1 MSGVTKASRQRGY
14 SHCMTRQNTVRGILI
29 LLVLTAF
36 TGPTL
41 ADGISGL
48 YIGGSAGLAK
58 IEYDN
63 SAYQTLLQNEVAGI
77 GTLDFTSAML
87 HDRKTAWW
95 ANAGYMAWPY
105 VGIDVSYLHLGE
117 LSNQVNG
124 TGVANDGTTNPV
136 DAATRVSSKGP
147 TLGLLFRL
155 PLTENFDVN
164 LRVADYYARTT
175 LTNILNAATYST
187 TIQTANSSS
196 LLAGLG
202 VSYVVAGHW
211 SARLDYL
218 RIEHAGDSATT
229 GKYSAAILA
238 VGASYTF

>member
-41 ADGISGL
+41 ADGISEL

-77 GTLDFTSAML
+77 GTLDFTSASL

-95 ANAGYMAWPY
+95 ANAGYMVWPY
-105 VGIDVSYLHLGE
+105 VGIDASYLHLGE
-117 LSNQVNG
+117 LYNQVNG
-124 TGVANDGTTNPV
+124 AFAQNNGTTESV
-136 DAATRVSSKGP
+136 GAATRISSKGP
-147 TLGLLFRL
+147 ALGLLFRL
-155 PLTENFDVN
+155 PLGENLDVH

-175 LTNILNAATYST
+175 LTNILNAASYTT
-187 TIQTANSSS
+187 TIQTANRST
-196 LLAGLG
+196 L
-202 VSYVVAGHW
+202 
-211 SARLDYL
+211 
-218 RIEHAGDSATT
+218 
-229 GKYSAAILA
+229 
-238 VGASYTF
+238 F

>member
-63 SAYQTLLQNEVAGI
+63 SAYQTQLQNEVAGF
-77 GTLDFTSAML
+77 GTLDFTSASL

-105 VGIDVSYLHLGE
+105 LGIDVSYLHLGE
-117 LSNQVNG
+117 LYNQVNG
-124 TGVANDGTTNPV
+124 AFVQNDGTTSQSV
-136 DAATRVSSKGP
+136 GAATRLSSKGP
-147 TLGLLFRL
+147 ALGLLFRL
-155 PLTENFDVN
+155 PLTEQFGVN

-187 TIQTANSSS
+187 TIQTANSS
-196 LLAGLG
+196 
-202 VSYVVAGHW
+202 
-211 SARLDYL
+211 R
-218 RIEHAGDSATT
+218 
-229 GKYSAAILA
+229 
-238 VGASYTF
+238 